1 MSNGQ
6 TKRVNLTLH
15 LSPGD
20 SQADLRTVAKL
31 SQWHGQLQQSAEAR
45 EDVAAEMRTFHRDVY
60 LAGLQLHLLNP
71 QLCHHV
77 AESMG
82 REHLTLPEL
91 VTELVRCG
99 LLPKGTPIGATE
111 KSNEDF
117 SAQQLEQ
124 LQKLLQQ
131 AIPESLPAA
140 PAAVTTEAAV
150 SQPAQEMSAAQ
161 QAEFAHLRRELEG
174 MRTLLEQQ
182 SLQLAQMRRSEK
194 AAVQAV
200 SPASNNAEEM
210 NLAEMDAPTEKMK
223 KIRQKG
229 IF

>member
-1 MSNGQ
+1 
-6 TKRVNLTLH
+6 
-15 LSPGD
+15 
-20 SQADLRTVAKL
+20 
-31 SQWHGQLQQSAEAR
+31 
-45 EDVAAEMRTFHRDVY
+45 
-60 LAGLQLHLLNP
+60 
-71 QLCHHV
+71 
-77 AESMG
+77 MG

-99 LLPKGTPIGATE
+99 LLPKGTPIGAAE

-131 AIPESLPAA
+131 AIPESLPAT
-140 PAAVTTEAAV
+140 PAAVTTKAAV

>member
-140 PAAVTTEAAV
+140 VTTEAAV

-161 QAEFAHLRRELEG
+161 QAEFAHLRRELES

>member
-1 MSNGQ
+1 MRNGQ

-31 SQWHGQLQQSAEAR
+31 SQWHRRLQESGEAR
-45 EDVAAEMRTFHRDVY
+45 EDVAAEMRAFHRSVY
-60 LAGLQLHLLNP
+60 LAGLQLHLLSP

-77 AESMG
+77 AESIG
-82 REHLTLPEL
+82 REPLTLPEL

-99 LLPKGTPIGATE
+99 LLPEGTPIHTAVT
-111 KSNEDF
+111 KSEDF
-117 SAQQLEQ
+117 SAQQLQQ
-124 LQKLLQQ
+124 LQALLQQ
-131 AIPESLPAA
+131 ALPEPSSAASAPLAGEEAMPAR
-140 PAAVTTEAAV
+140 T
-150 SQPAQEMSAAQ
+150 QEMSAAQ
-161 QAEFAHLRRELEG
+161 QAEFAHLRHELAS

-182 SLQLAQMRRSEK
+182 SVQLAQLRRGEK
-194 AAVQAV
+194 NALQE
-200 SPASNNAEEM
+200 PARSNHAEEID
-210 NLAEMDAPTEKMK
+210 LAEIATPTEKMK